1 MFKLYRSY
9 SQEAISY
16 QIKDEFI
23 DRAEELMNDIYKEI
37 PSNRYKNNEDFVK
50 KSPLIK
56 RLAALITERFGIKCS
71 FPYELSDISIA
82 AVVMNTGNSYVFE
95 ENLTYIPKLKSVTF
109 AERQK
114 IIKDVYRKNKESII
128 NAHNKKGYI
137 DLKNAKVGGY
147 YSTFEQFFI
156 FDFYSLKQDFE
167 LSPREFIAVMLH
179 EIGHVLHGMEQNRYL
194 EEVNLIFLD
203 IISDIN
209 DNRLD
214 RAITRYNKDLKN
226 VKDINALV
234 VSEDISKEQFNRT
247 ILQAY
252 IDLTKKQM
260 IDRNYLNTNTEAL
273 ADNFAA
279 KFGLGSEIVTALS
292 KLHGTYEDRK
302 AFYEGIDYLAQ
313 GFVLLFYSYLFSVSI
328 PVFLV
333 IFFYNL
339 YSVSEINKS
348 YTYDDIID
356 RYKRIRNA
364 MVRMVVNIEKV
375 NLDRAKSIYK
385 EIELIDRMIEQ
396 TPIPKDVMKMISNIV
411 IPGSMDAMY
420 YKDLNRMIEDGLS
433 NDLYV
438 QALKIKLS

>member
-1 MFKLYRSY
+1 
-9 SQEAISY
+9 
-16 QIKDEFI
+16 
-23 DRAEELMNDIYKEI
+23 
-37 PSNRYKNNEDFVK
+37 
-50 KSPLIK
+50 
-56 RLAALITERFGIKCS
+56 
-71 FPYELSDISIA
+71 
-82 AVVMNTGNSYVFE
+82 
-95 ENLTYIPKLKSVTF
+95 
-109 AERQK
+109 
-114 IIKDVYRKNKESII
+114 
-128 NAHNKKGYI
+128 
-137 DLKNAKVGGY
+137 
-147 YSTFEQFFI
+147 
-156 FDFYSLKQDFE
+156 
-167 LSPREFIAVMLH
+167 
-179 EIGHVLHGMEQNRYL
+179 
-194 EEVNLIFLD
+194 
-203 IISDIN
+203 
-209 DNRLD
+209 
-214 RAITRYNKDLKN
+214 
-226 VKDINALV
+226 
-234 VSEDISKEQFNRT
+234 
-247 ILQAY
+247 
-252 IDLTKKQM
+252 M

-292 KLHGTYEDRK
+292 KLHGIYEDRK

-328 PVFLV
+328 PLFLV